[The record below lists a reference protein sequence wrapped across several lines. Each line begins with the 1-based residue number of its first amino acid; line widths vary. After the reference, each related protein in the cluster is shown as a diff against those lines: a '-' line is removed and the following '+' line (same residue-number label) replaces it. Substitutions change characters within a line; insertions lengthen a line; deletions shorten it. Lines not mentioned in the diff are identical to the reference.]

1 MRMGAVLTLLLPVD
15 VCHLGQSRVDSGVL
29 GLLIRVNERPPRTD
43 REQKGPGEG
52 TPRQISVN
60 YQAGNQDRR
69 VRLRKGYRFLDPL
82 SP

>member
-1 MRMGAVLTLLLPVD
+1 M
-15 VCHLGQSRVDSGVL
+15 DSGVL
-29 GLLIRVNERPPRTD
+29 GLLIKVNERPPRTD

-82 SP
+82 SPCFYYFFSSLNLNL